1 MAVTWL
7 ERATQPRRFW
17 WNTARDGQGIVLL
30 EALIWQLGK
39 KTKTKTNSYQQ
50 LETCKEENHYHLDLF
65 TDHIRNATRTRML
78 EII

>member
-7 ERATQPRRFW
+7 ERASQP
-17 WNTARDGQGIVLL
+17 
-30 EALIWQLGK
+30 EALLVEETDNGLFGLRDLSSSQGK
-39 KTKTKTNSYQQ
+39 NHSDQR
-50 LETCKEENHYHLDLF
+50 LETCKEENHYRLALF